1 MNWARKR
8 AIDVHDETAGYFSA
22 EYASD
27 NVYDSPFRYG
37 RSLIDELWRK
47 VVEGLPAGAHCLDIG
62 SGIGTY
68 MARLLEADLH
78 VRGIEPSAEMRK
90 LAQERVPEGLVAD
103 GSVTDLPAGDRTLD
117 FIYAIE
123 VFRYLDTADNMRGHR
138 EIFRALK
145 PGGVYFGTYVNRWAL
160 DFYRQFVALQKARD
174 MLLRAVPRYHVEF
187 ETVAS
192 LRKKL
197 ARGRLRGCADQGRD
211 VCSLA
216 SVAQAFAEGRHG
228 RLAMDV
234 AARGVALRPHH
245 VAALRRPSR
254 GHCQAGTLEPSPSR
268 GSAQASTSTLKP
280 P

>member
-27 NVYDSPFRYG
+27 NVHDSPFRYG
-37 RSLIDELWRK
+37 RALIDARWRK
-47 VVEGLPAGAHCLDIG
+47 VVEALPAGAHCLDIG
-62 SGIGTY
+62 SGIGAY
-68 MARLLEADLH
+68 MARLLDAGLQ

-90 LAQERVPEGLVAD
+90 LAGERVPEGLVAD

-117 FIYAIE
+117 FVYAIE

-160 DFYRQFVALQKARD
+160 DFYRPFVALQRTRDALLKAT
-174 MLLRAVPRYHVEF
+174 PRYHVEF
-187 ETVAS
+187 ETPAA

-197 ARGRLRGCADQGRD
+197 AGVGFEDIEISGAM
-211 VCSLA
+211 
-216 SVAQAFAEGRHG
+216 FAP
-228 RLAMDV
+228 
-234 AARGVALRPHH
+234 LRPLHKLAPKGAAAVSKWTLPREVWLSDRAMTRPFAGH
-245 VAALRRPSR
+245 LVAVARR
-254 GHCQAGTLEPSPSR
+254 GN
-268 GSAQASTSTLKP
+268 
-280 P
+280 

>member
-27 NVYDSPFRYG
+27 NVHDSAFRYG
-37 RSLIDELWRK
+37 RSLIDELWWK

-62 SGIGTY
+62 SGIGAY
-68 MARLLEADLH
+68 MARLLEAGLQ
-78 VRGIEPSAEMRK
+78 VRGIEPSGEMRK
-90 LAQERVPEGLVAD
+90 LAQERVPEGLVSD

-160 DFYRQFVALQKARD
+160 DFYRPFVGAAKGAGHAAEGDPPLSRRVRD
-174 MLLRAVPRYHVEF
+174 SR
-187 ETVAS
+187 VA
-192 LRKKL
+192 
-197 ARGRLRGCADQGRD
+197 AQEAGRGRLREHRDQGSD
-211 VCSLA
+211 VCTLA
-216 SVAQAFAEGRHG
+216 SAAQTFAEGCRG
-228 RLAMDV
+228 SLEMDL
-234 AARGVALRPHH
+234 AARGVALRPRL
-245 VAALRRPSR
+245 VAALRRSSHRHRP
-254 GHCQAGTLEPSPSR
+254 AGRLI
-268 GSAQASTSTLKP
+268 
-280 P
+280 

>member
-90 LAQERVPEGLVAD
+90 LAQERVPEGLVSD

-145 PGGVYFGTYVNRWAL
+145 PGGVYFGTYVNKWAL

-174 MLLRAVPRYHVEF
+174 VAAEGRAPLPRRVRDRF
-187 ETVAS
+187 
-192 LRKKL
+192 L
-197 ARGRLRGCADQGRD
+197 AAEEAGRGRLRERADQGRD

-216 SVAQAFAEGRHG
+216 P
-228 RLAMDV
+228 
-234 AARGVALRPHH
+234 AA
-245 VAALRRPSR
+245 
-254 GHCQAGTLEPSPSR
+254 
-268 GSAQASTSTLKP
+268 
-280 P
+280 